1 MEEILLSKQQVCQK
15 FILKIHSSRLRK
27 ARWKLNL
34 PLSDARRN
42 NELISLADSQVLRW
56 IDEINGVCDADYRAR
71 QIKAEIRQIHKE
83 ENCAKN
89 KQLLRA
95 KYAELDKVQFK
106 PDYMCL
112 IIDKDK
118 DYYRA
123 NKGFTINGIKYVRLL
138 GTSGGIKNRTIVFVS
153 EAVAPELR
161 RRIDNDRDMSVAM
174 VPAKLEAYKALA
186 CSATVPVS
194 MPTGVLIV
202 PSCETQFYSPV
213 IYLDDE
219 NSDEPIMEERPNE
232 PITLDESDGYG
243 LMLPSLAQKWSD
255 DLHLS
260 YLVSGVN
267 TRFAWE
273 KGMVFTFDFLEF
285 AEQIAGNYIVK
296 DAWGHDIDI
305 RQVELILTT
314 SMVKLWNCYESCDDY
329 LSKSIKNGYSFG
341 VAKTCPEK
349 LEKERTTNYQFIQS
363 YKLDDNDIDE
373 LIAPTMT
380 EIEDILGGDYLKTIL
395 FLRGCNLG
403 DGDIVAMGDSYIKA
417 LMIEPALRNDS
428 YIQNNVYQLIKN
440 RINEAKVG
448 VLNIHGNY
456 SIISGDPYA
465 LCQSIFGLPVTGLM
479 KAGEIYNKFWL
490 DEGAERLACFRA
502 PMTCHNNIQLV
513 TVHRSEEAAY
523 WYRYMTTCTL
533 LNAWDTITHALNG
546 ADKDGDIVMLTD
558 NRILIERHEHSP
570 TVMCVQRKAT
580 KKIVTEDDIVLA
592 NISSFGDEIGKITNR
607 ITSMFEV
614 QARFKEGSPEYREL
628 DYRIK
633 CGQLLQQNAI
643 DKTKGI
649 VAKPMPRS
657 WYDWRSAMDVS
668 PDRRAL
674 YTSIVADKKPYFMRY
689 IYPRLMK
696 DYNTYIKN
704 STRACLREFGQTP
717 DELMAMPCED
727 LTDQQIAYIKQYRN
741 KMPVGMGDCI
751 MNKIC
756 RRFEQRFDSAQMRRG
771 DLSTFDYTI
780 MKSGAEYSKA
790 ELSKIAKL
798 YDAYIADIKGVTVAR
813 SRSRFSADEIA
824 KQYDEIRTRFVREC
838 EFVCPNSETLCDI
851 LLDLCYGTG
860 RNKKFVWSMC
870 GGQIIQNLLNK
881 HNGAIAY
888 PSEDVSGKIN
898 FRGMTFSER
907 TIYLEGESDEY
918 SFE

>member
-1 MEEILLSKQQVCQK
+1 M
-15 FILKIHSSRLRK
+15 RK

-34 PLSDARRN
+34 PLADARRN

-56 IDEINGVCDADYRAR
+56 IDEINGVYDADCRAR

-89 KQLLRA
+89 KQLLRT

-123 NKGFTINGIKYVRLL
+123 NKGFSINGIKYVRLL

-153 EAVAPELR
+153 ESVAPELK
-161 RRIDNDRDMSVAM
+161 RRIDNGRNMSVEM

-202 PSCETQFYSPV
+202 PDCETQFYAPV

-219 NSDEPIMEERPNE
+219 NSDEPVMEERPNE
-232 PITLDESDGYG
+232 LITLNESDGYG
-243 LMLPSLAQKWSD
+243 LMLPSLAQRWSN
-255 DLHLS
+255 DLHLD

-296 DAWGHDIDI
+296 DAWGHDVDI

-314 SMVKLWNCYESCDDY
+314 SMVKLWNCYESCADY
-329 LSKSIKNGYSFG
+329 INKSIENGYSFG

-363 YKLDDNDIDE
+363 YRLDDDDIDA
-373 LIAPTMT
+373 LIAPTMS

-395 FLRGCNLG
+395 FLRGCNLR
-403 DGDIVAMGDSYIKA
+403 DCDIADMGDSYIKA
-417 LMIEPALRNDS
+417 LMIEPSLRNDP
-428 YIQNNVYQLIKN
+428 YIQNNVYQLIKS
-440 RINEAKVG
+440 RINDAKVG
-448 VLNIHGNY
+448 VLNVHGNY
-456 SIISGDPYA
+456 SIICGDPYA
-465 LCQSIFGLPVTGLM
+465 LCQSVFGLPVSGLM

-502 PMTCHNNIQLV
+502 PMTCHNNIRLV
-513 TVHRSEEAAY
+513 TVHRSAEADKWYAY
-523 WYRYMTTCTL
+523 MNTCTL
-533 LNAWDTITHALNG
+533 LNSFDTAAHALNG
-546 ADKDGDIVMLTD
+546 ADKDGDLVMLTD
-558 NRILIERHEHSP
+558 NPVLVDRLTPLPAI
-570 TVMCVQRKAT
+570 MCAQRKAQ
-580 KKIVTEDDIVLA
+580 KRIVSEADFVQA
-592 NISSFGDEIGKITNR
+592 NIDSFGDEIGKITNR

-614 QARFKEGSPEYREL
+614 QARFNEETPEYREL

-657 WYDWRSAMDVS
+657 WYDWRSAMES
-668 PDRRAL
+668 EPDKRLL
-674 YTSIVADKKPYFMRY
+674 YTAIVADKKPYFMRY

-756 RRFEQRFDSAQMRRG
+756 RRFEQRFDSAQMRRNAL
-771 DLSTFDYTI
+771 DVFDYTI

-790 ELSKIAKL
+790 EFNKIAKL
-798 YDAYIADIKGVTVAR
+798 YDVYITDIKGVAVAR
-813 SRSRFSADEIA
+813 SRSRFSPDEVA

-870 GGQIIQNLLNK
+870 GGQIVQNLLVK
-881 HNGAIAY
+881 RNGVIAY
-888 PSEDVSGKIN
+888 PAEDVYGSIS

-907 TIYLEGESDEY
+907 IINIEGESDEY